1 MSIPYRARP
10 QDGIAWVTGA
20 SSGIGRAVALELA
33 RRGWT
38 VAVTARREPELAALV
53 NEIRA
58 PGRIVPAPADVTDAD
73 AVAAAVARVEAEHGP
88 VVLAFLNAGVY
99 VPVDGVTIDVA
110 VYRRTF
116 DVNVMGTVN
125 ALAALLPRMAA
136 RGHGQIGINASVAGY
151 GGLPKAAAYGASKAA
166 LINMAQA
173 LSFDANPAGVTI
185 QVINPGF
192 VETPATAVNDF
203 KMPFLLST
211 DEAARRVVEG
221 FLRAG
226 FEITFPKRFAYI
238 LKALNLLP
246 YGLYLA
252 LVGRSTGASGK
263 ASGSDSEPP
272 RPS

>member
-38 VAVTARREPELAALV
+38 VAATARREPELAALV

-58 PGRIVPAPADVTDAD
+58 PGRIVPLAADVTDAE
-73 AVAAAVARVEAEHGP
+73 AVAAAVAKVEAEYGP
-88 VVLAFLNAGVY
+88 VVLSFLNAGIY
-99 VPVDGVTIDVA
+99 VPVSGTTIDVG

-125 ALAALLPRMAA
+125 ALAAVLPRMAA
-136 RGHGQIGINASVAGY
+136 RGRGQIAVNASVAGY
-151 GGLPKAAAYGASKAA
+151 GGLPRAAAYGASKAA

-185 QVINPGF
+185 QIVNPGF

-203 KMPFLLST
+203 KMPFLLTT

-221 FLRAG
+221 FTRAG
-226 FEITFPKRFAYI
+226 FEITFPKRFSYL

-246 YGLYLA
+246 YGAYLA
-252 LVGRSTGASGK
+252 LVGRSTGAADASAGSG
-263 ASGSDSEPP
+263 SEPP
-272 RPS
+272 RSA